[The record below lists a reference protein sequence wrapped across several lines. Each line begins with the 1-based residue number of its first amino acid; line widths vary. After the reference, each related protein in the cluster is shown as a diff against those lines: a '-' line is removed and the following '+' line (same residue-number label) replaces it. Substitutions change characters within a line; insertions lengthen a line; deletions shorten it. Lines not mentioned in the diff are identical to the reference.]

1 MRISAYEVIRDEH
14 QALATVLR
22 TLSMMLAQARRDQAQ
37 PDFAVLRAMLFYIDE
52 FPERLH
58 HTKESLLLFPKV
70 RSRCPEL
77 APVLDRL
84 DAEHHHGEAQ
94 IRELQHQLLAFEMM
108 GEARRDE
115 FEQAVGRYV
124 EGYMK
129 HMSVEEH
136 QILPVARER
145 LSDADWAELDA
156 AFHANQDPLTGRAPA
171 AVYQPLFHTILSALK
186 APLGLG

>member
-1 MRISAYEVIRDEH
+1 MRSSAYEIIRDEH

-22 TLSMMLAQARRDQAQ
+22 TLSMMLAQAKRDNTK

-58 HTKESLLLFPKV
+58 HTKESQLLFPMV
-70 RSRCPEL
+70 RARCPEL
-77 APVLDRL
+77 ASVLDRL
-84 DAEHHHGEAQ
+84 DAEHHRGEAQ
-94 IRELQHQLLAFEMM
+94 IRELQHLMLGFEMM

-129 HMSVEEH
+129 HMATEEH

-145 LSDADWAELDA
+145 LADADWAELDA
-156 AFHANQDPLTGRAPA
+156 AFGANQDPLTGRAPSA
-171 AVYQPLFHTILSALK
+171 QYQPLFQTILSALK